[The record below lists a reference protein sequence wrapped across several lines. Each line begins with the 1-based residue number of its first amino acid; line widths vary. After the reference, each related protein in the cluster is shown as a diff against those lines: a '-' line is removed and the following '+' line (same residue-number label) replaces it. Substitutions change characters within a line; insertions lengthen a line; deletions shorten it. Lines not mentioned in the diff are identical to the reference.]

1 MSKIDLLLDETE
13 ALAKESADE
22 MAAAKKQAED
32 MKKEMDDKIAAKKK
46 ELSDKKKASNAKGK
60 EWMMAHKGLMNLEI
74 SAITSE
80 IEAMIEKAEKWFT
93 SKMESAKKKIDEKT
107 NSKKAKL
114 QEKMAASIKEKNDDE
129 MALSMAKTKSIMK
142 TPPKISL

>member
-1 MSKIDLLLDETE
+1 MSKIDIILDEVE

-22 MAAAKKQAED
+22 MAAAKKEAED
-32 MKKEMDDKIAAKKK
+32 MKKKMDDKIAAKKQ
-46 ELSDKKKASNAKGK
+46 ELADKKKDFNAKGK

-80 IEAMIEKAEKWFT
+80 IEAMIDKAEKWFT

-107 NSKKAKL
+107 SSKKAKL
-114 QEKMAASIKEKNDDE
+114 QEKLEASIKEKSDDE
-129 MALSMAKTKSIMK
+129 KRISMAKIESIAK
-142 TPPKISL
+142 TPPKISI